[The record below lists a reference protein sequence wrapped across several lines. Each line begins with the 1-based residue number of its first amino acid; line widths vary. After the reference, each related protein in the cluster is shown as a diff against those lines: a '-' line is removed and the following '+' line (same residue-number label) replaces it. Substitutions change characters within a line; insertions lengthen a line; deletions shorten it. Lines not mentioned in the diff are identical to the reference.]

1 MFGIGDEIATT
12 KVLLAQIGI
21 FESAEVRP
29 PLEPADAK
37 RSELLRIA
45 LEAVTDPALR

>member
-1 MFGIGDEIATT
+1 VFGIGDEIATS
-12 KVLLAQIGI
+12 KRLLTHMEV

-29 PLEPADAK
+29 PLEPADAQ

-45 LEAVTDPALR
+45 LEAVTDPAFR